1 MFQVA
6 SQVRQKVLD
15 QLDLICGN
23 SLYCDVTDLEAI
35 CGDILRKQHVYT
47 NEVVRR
53 RRSVVTRSM
62 MRTVS
67 GDKRQLIDIAFKLVG
82 KYDCFFGNKTFRYSL
97 IVVT

>member
-62 MRTVS
+62 THMRTVS

-82 KYDCFFGNKTFRYSL
+82 ECDVASLGTKANK
-97 IVVT
+97 IQI

>member
-23 SLYCDVTDLEAI
+23 SLYCDVTELEAI

-47 NEVVRR
+47 NEVNRR
-53 RRSVVTRSM
+53 RRSVVTRTH

-82 KYDCFFGNKTFRYSL
+82 KCDYAL
-97 IVVT
+97 

>member
-23 SLYCDVTDLEAI
+23 SLYCDVTELEAI
-35 CGDILRKQHVYT
+35 CGDILSQQHVYT
-47 NEVVRR
+47 NEVMIRR

-62 MRTVS
+62 ALLGTVA

-82 KYDCFFGNKTFRYSL
+82 TSL
-97 IVVT
+97 SRKSEIE

>member
-1 MFQVA
+1 MA

-23 SLYCDVTDLEAI
+23 SLYCDVSELEAI
-35 CGDILRKQHVYT
+35 CGDILSKQHVLT

-62 MRTVS
+62 ALMGTR
-67 GDKRQLIDIAFKLVG
+67 DKRQLIDIAFKLVG
-82 KYDCFFGNKTFRYSL
+82 G
-97 IVVT
+97 

>member
-23 SLYCDVTDLEAI
+23 SLYCDVTELEAI

-47 NEVVRR
+47 NEVNRR
-53 RRSVVTRSM
+53 RRSVVTM
-62 MRTVS
+62 THVRTVS

-82 KYDCFFGNKTFRYSL
+82 KCDYASL
-97 IVVT
+97 

>member
-1 MFQVA
+1 MA

-23 SLYCDVTDLEAI
+23 SLYCDVSELEAI
-35 CGDILRKQHVYT
+35 CGDILSEQHVLT

-62 MRTVS
+62 ALMGSR
-67 GDKRQLIDIAFKLVG
+67 DKRQLIDIAFKLVG
-82 KYDCFFGNKTFRYSL
+82 G
-97 IVVT
+97 